1 MRGRSTRAQQQA
13 QRIVFPEGEDARI
26 LRAARVLADDGIGEP
41 ILLGDPDMIRREADD
56 AGVTLEDIALAN
68 PRASTHHETFA
79 QALWELR
86 RRRGIT
92 LREARAR
99 VLDPMHHAL
108 MMLRAG
114 QADAVVAGGDMHYPD
129 AIRPAPEVIGAE
141 PGPRHGRRLYMLAV
155 PPAPS

>member
-1 MRGRSTRAQQQA
+1 MRGLSTRAQQQP

-26 LRAARVLADDGIGEP
+26 RRAGRVLADDGIGEP
-41 ILLGDPDMIRREADD
+41 ILLGDPDLIRRQADD

-68 PRASTHHETFA
+68 PRASVHQETFA

-114 QADAVVAGGDMHYPD
+114 QADAVVAGVDMYYPD
-129 AIRPAPEVIGAE
+129 ADPPALGIISGYP
-141 PGPRHGRRLYMLAV
+141 GRRHVRGVRL
-155 PPAPS
+155 